1 MRNPGPRKN
10 CRHFLLEGL
19 IHYGRQRH
27 VLEIKCWTRAP
38 RIKYKNT
45 FPLSQRLELWLYHQ
59 CDDKRPFRQINP
71 RWPPSTSWKI
81 NVWNGAHTVRYKYT
95 FSTKTTMTSSILI
108 YILQLNITLT
118 LLSRWLPY
126 VGVKWITKTKLPPTP
141 LEDKSWSKVV
151 HVDTF
156 FS

>member
-1 MRNPGPRKN
+1 MADNAIFWKLNVEPE
-10 CRHFLLEGL
+10 HLESSIRTL
-19 IHYGRQRH
+19 
-27 VLEIKCWTRAP
+27 
-38 RIKYKNT
+38 
-45 FPLSQRLELWLYHQ
+45 FPLSQPLELWLYHQ
-59 CDDKRPFRQINP
+59 FDDKRPFRQINP
-71 RWPPSTSWKI
+71 RWPPSTSWKN
-81 NVWNGAHTVRYKYT
+81 NVWNREHTVRYKYT
-95 FSTKTTMTSSILI
+95 FSTKTTMTSPILI
-108 YILQLNITLT
+108 YFLQLNITLT